1 MSGKY
6 PASRQGSTLPMEG
19 QDHVTESWRS
29 PGTSADVTVEVAGG
43 WEDWCTM
50 PDNDNDRSPFGR
62 RPNADPGGGS
72 GTPKPRF
79 APWLVVPII
88 LVALL
93 LFNSVL
99 SRTNTNKISF
109 SEFQTAVA
117 DGKIISDNDH
127 PVRISDNQVSG
138 QISTDEGT
146 KDFTT
151 PLSPNVLV
159 TPGGDFTNSLEEAG
173 IVYTFEQPS
182 VLLSVILNFL
192 PFLLIMFAVYW
203 FVFRRMGSGATG
215 ALNMGKNKVKIY
227 DRKELKTTFADVA
240 GVDEAKEELREIVEF
255 LSNPKKYQRLGGR
268 IPKGVLL
275 LGPPGCGKTLLARA
289 VAGEANVPFFFMSG
303 SEFVEMFVGLGAAR
317 VRELFQQA
325 KEKAPAL
332 VFLDEI
338 DTIGKGRAGAGG
350 AGLGA
355 HDEREQTLNQLLV
368 EMDGF
373 DASKGVIIMAATN
386 RPDVLDPALVRPG
399 RFDRQVVVDRPDLKG
414 REEILR
420 VHARGV
426 ALSPNVELRTIAA
439 RTPGFTGADLENVVN
454 EAALLAARR
463 EKNAVTMDELEEA
476 IDRSSMGLERKSR
489 VMSPKEK
496 RRVASHEMG
505 HALVAHYSDNLDP
518 VHRITI
524 IPRGTAALGLTMTR
538 PLEDR
543 FLATEPELKDTL
555 AYAMGGRVAEELV
568 YGEISTGA
576 QNDLEKATQIARAMV
591 SEYGMSE
598 KVGPL
603 SLGHDDPNAFFSSGP
618 RISSGT
624 AEKIDEEVSR
634 LLSEAHDQ
642 AERLLL
648 EHRDLLDR
656 LGELLLV
663 VETIDGEELE
673 AYTSGT
679 KPIPDSATLAREAEK
694 ADEAAAAVAE
704 DARQAERNRVAGQRI
719 VMPPA
724 PPMPTID

>member
-1 MSGKY
+1 
-6 PASRQGSTLPMEG
+6 
-19 QDHVTESWRS
+19 
-29 PGTSADVTVEVAGG
+29 
-43 WEDWCTM
+43 M

-72 GTPKPRF
+72 GSPKPRF

-642 AERLLL
+642 AERLLK